1 MESKMDANQEHG
13 RQYHARVCLLWTT
26 TTLAFPQGCCPF
38 PFNRLVAVS
47 CLSTS
52 DSTLR
57 DGIAIL
63 AAVSFVLIDMK
74 TTGEQRA
81 GKAQAWAAYRE
92 AFQNLSRTTRVVQDL
107 IATQNLDRSTVD
119 AAILALEKVH
129 TVYVERRNTLA
140 YLLLPPPTRD
150 LVIVPAPDPD
160 LDKSKVRRVAALLW
174 EVSGRPLGSAN
185 VDWHRAEEII
195 RSVAAA

>member
-1 MESKMDANQEHG
+1 
-13 RQYHARVCLLWTT
+13 
-26 TTLAFPQGCCPF
+26 
-38 PFNRLVAVS
+38 
-47 CLSTS
+47 
-52 DSTLR
+52 
-57 DGIAIL
+57 
-63 AAVSFVLIDMK
+63 MK